1 MGNAVTMTDKDV
13 LAIIMIG
20 RTVTGSLE
28 LLLVTLQEQRAAAL
42 CHIFAVAVEVRPVN
56 LTATPY
62 GDAVIAL

>member
-1 MGNAVTMTDKDV
+1 MGYAVTMTDKGV

-28 LLLVTLQEQRAAAL
+28 LLLVTLQEQCAAAL
-42 CHIFAVAVEVRPVN
+42 CHIFAVTVEVWSANVA
-56 LTATPY
+56 ATPY